1 MPLQALHSRFY
12 TCGSATGTKTWRS
25 LSQIELRCESVNSWI
40 IQATSLRSIGRRR
53 HPPFRRRPV
62 HQSGRANQERKIS
75 MDRHVNGN
83 AQLKF
88 ELVEGSELT
97 LVSGGI
103 WDYSNR
109 LGPFL
114 GQMLEDHQDRN
125 YGDPFGVKTID
136 EAANQALEGW
146 VSIP

>member
-1 MPLQALHSRFY
+1 
-12 TCGSATGTKTWRS
+12 
-25 LSQIELRCESVNSWI
+25 
-40 IQATSLRSIGRRR
+40 
-53 HPPFRRRPV
+53 
-62 HQSGRANQERKIS
+62 
-75 MDRHVNGN
+75 MDRQVKHDT
-83 AQLKF
+83 QLKF
-88 ELVEGSELT
+88 EAVGMAELT
-97 LVSGGI
+97 FVDGGI

-114 GQMLEDHQDRN
+114 GQMLEDRQDRN